1 VEAPVR
7 RPALILLGV
16 ALLLGVIGCHRPFV
30 PPRSQASSAQE
41 GVRPV
46 ARPAPP
52 VLGVDLYSKSNYR
65 TAVVR
70 VDGIRD
76 LAYAKR
82 FLAVASVGIAW
93 NLYSPANHSNQILR
107 TRNTLTPTHVG
118 LLTRIARSD
127 GLSVLYRPLVKIQ
140 GPKQWE
146 GYVAPEDTARW
157 FANYFQA
164 ELPYLR
170 LAQKY
175 HIKEFVVGTEIVQLE
190 QSAPA
195 SQWRWFLNKVR
206 HVYRGLVSY
215 ASWGGDFYP
224 ARQVVPP
231 TAWYGVTAYPDFILP
246 DSAPVSLLVRSWIRL
261 FRYVPHAILTRTAIQ
276 EIGIPAGDGAY
287 HSPWNW
293 SRPYVHN
300 ETVQVRWFLSACYA
314 ARQLQLRGIYFW
326 NLNLT
331 DNPANPPFSPVTFEG
346 KRGASAIRLC
356 ATILA
361 QSTG

>member
-1 VEAPVR
+1 VTR
-7 RPALILLGV
+7 HPARLLLL
-16 ALLLGVIGCHRPFV
+16 ATLLLGIAACNRPLV
-30 PPRSQASSAQE
+30 PPAGSHITVKTPT
-41 GVRPV
+41 VRPLRG
-46 ARPAPP
+46 ARHP
-52 VLGVDLYSKSNYR
+52 VLGVDLYSKSNYP

-70 VDGIRD
+70 ADGVRD
-76 LAYAKR
+76 LSYAKR
-82 FLAVASVGIAW
+82 YLKVASVGIAW
-93 NLYSPANHSNQILR
+93 NLYSPANHSNQILP
-107 TRNTLTPTHVG
+107 TSNTLTPAHVA
-118 LLTRIARSD
+118 LLTRIAKSD
-127 GLSVLYRPLVKIQ
+127 RLSVLYRPLIKIE

-146 GYVAPEDTARW
+146 GYIAPVDTAQW
-157 FANYFQA
+157 FASYLHA

-190 QSAPA
+190 QSAPT

-206 HVYRGLVSY
+206 HVYRGLISY
-215 ASWGGDFYP
+215 ASWGGHFYP
-224 ARQVVPP
+224 ARQVIPP
-231 TAWYGVTAYPDFILP
+231 TAWYGVTAYPDFVLP
-246 DSAPVSLLVRSWIRL
+246 DSAPVGRLVRSWIRL

-287 HSPWNW
+287 HAPWNW

-346 KRGASAIRLC
+346 KRGAKAIRLC

-361 QSTG
+361 QPTG